1 MGVSTLTI
9 LTKTKNMKKI
19 FFTVA
24 VVCLMSCSSNEE
36 PIIIRPYGHQWD
48 QIDSHPT
55 DSCGHLE
62 LDSLKEVSELLE
74 YLESIPATHR

>member
-1 MGVSTLTI
+1 
-9 LTKTKNMKKI
+9 MKKI

-24 VVCLMSCSSNEE
+24 VVGLMSCDSHEE
-36 PIIIRPYGHQWD
+36 PIIIHQCCDTAD
-48 QIDSHPT
+48 QIDSHPA